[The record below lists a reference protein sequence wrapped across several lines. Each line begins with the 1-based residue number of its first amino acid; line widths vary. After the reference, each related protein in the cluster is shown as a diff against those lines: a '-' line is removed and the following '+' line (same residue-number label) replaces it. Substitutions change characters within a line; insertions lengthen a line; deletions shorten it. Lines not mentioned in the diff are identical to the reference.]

1 MKLIAKFANIRI
13 PLITPCLLKF
23 IDDKYNMD
31 PETTDQYKFEENEF
45 KFPSIF
51 KKIGVPSHKAGAK

>member
-1 MKLIAKFANIRI
+1 
-13 PLITPCLLKF
+13 
-23 IDDKYNMD
+23 MD